1 MQIKKFVAPTLK
13 EATLKMKDELG
24 SEAIILGT
32 RIIENEAV
40 YGTRRMFEITA
51 GTEEEKFEEDN
62 DGLEIPP
69 FVEKTKKKEEP
80 APPPPFRSFSEE
92 LKEVTRKLR
101 EAQQTRN
108 PVKKQELQAPVEPK
122 HESVEQDLKDVVDTL
137 YHKDVNKNVISAVIN
152 ELKKYKKFLHSSNL
166 DNYVL
171 SALASMIP
179 TANIELKK
187 TNQPRVIA
195 FVGPTGVG
203 KTTCIAKLAVIAK
216 ILHNLDVGL
225 ISIDTYRLGA
235 IDQLKIF
242 SEITKTDML
251 VAYEPAEIAKH
262 MNTFRK
268 KDIIFVDTAGR
279 SPRNTEQLQQMK
291 GFLDVVKPH
300 ETFLVL
306 STTSST
312 KSMSEAADKFGIFNY
327 SSFIFSKID
336 EAVTYGNIINLTTAH
351 NKPAAYL
358 SNGQTIPDDI
368 ISADPEFIANMIYT
382 GNYLNVRAS

>member
-1 MQIKKFVAPTLK
+1 MQIKKFIAPTLK
-13 EATLKMKDELG
+13 EATVKMKDELG

-32 RIIENEAV
+32 RIIENGDG
-40 YGTRRMFEITA
+40 YSSRRMFEITA
-51 GTEEEKFEEDN
+51 GTEEEKLPDDN
-62 DGLEIPP
+62 DGLEIPS
-69 FVEKTKKKEEP
+69 FVTKMKKNEEP
-80 APPPPFRSFSEE
+80 AASPAFKSFSEE

-101 EAQQTRN
+101 DAQQPQN
-108 PVKKQELQAPVEPK
+108 AVKKAYQSAVELKPEN
-122 HESVEQDLKDVVDTL
+122 VEQDLKDVVDTL
-137 YHKDVNKNVISAVIN
+137 YHKDVSKSVISAVIN

-187 TNQPRVIA
+187 SNQPRVIA

-262 MNTFRK
+262 MNTFRR

-279 SPRNTEQLQQMK
+279 SPRNTEQLQK
-291 GFLDVVKPH
+291 TKEFLDVVKPH

-306 STTSST
+306 STTSTT
-312 KSMSEAADKFGIFNY
+312 KSMSEAADKFGIYNY

-336 EAVTYGNIINLTTAH
+336 EAVTYGNIINMTTAH

-368 ISADPEFIANMIYT
+368 ISADAEFIANMIYT

>member
-1 MQIKKFVAPTLK
+1 MQIKKFAAPTLK
-13 EATLKMKDELG
+13 EATFKMKDELG

-32 RIIENEAV
+32 RIIENDDGLGA
-40 YGTRRMFEITA
+40 RRMFEITA
-51 GTEEEKFEEDN
+51 GVEEEKFEDDN
-62 DGLEIPP
+62 DGLELPS
-69 FVEKTKKKEEP
+69 FERKTV
-80 APPPPFRSFSEE
+80 ANAQSVAGRSFTEE
-92 LKEVTRKLR
+92 LKEVTRKLS
-101 EAQQTRN
+101 QHHHQNTI
-108 PVKKQELQAPVEPK
+108 KKPAYQAPAAEPK
-122 HESVEQDLKDVVDTL
+122 YESVEQDLKDVVDTL
-137 YHKDVNKNVISAVIN
+137 YHKDVNKDVISAVIA

-171 SALASMIP
+171 SALATMIP
-179 TANIELKK
+179 TCNIELKK
-187 TNQPRVIA
+187 SNQPRVIA

-242 SEITKTDML
+242 SEITRTDML
-251 VAYEPAEIAKH
+251 VAYEPSEIAKH
-262 MNTFRK
+262 MNTFKR

-279 SPRNTEQLQQMK
+279 SPRNTEQLQK
-291 GFLDVVKPH
+291 TKDFLDVIKPH

-306 STTSST
+306 STTSTT
-312 KSMSEAADKFGIFNY
+312 KSMSEAADKFGIYNY